1 MKFLLVDIRR
11 SALSDEEAPTRPGGA
26 LCAWEEIRAT
36 ENKER
41 KAALVGLGT
50 GLGPAVDTSES
61 PGEPSVLLTA
71 KNLYFKQHRNILLS
85 NIDPVV
91 FPLWNVSH
99 NVLEFKACLE
109 TTNVCLLWLSVIVL

>member
-1 MKFLLVDIRR
+1 MKFLLVDVRR
-11 SALSDEEAPTRPGGA
+11 SALLDEEAPTRPGDA
-26 LCAWEEIRAT
+26 LCAWKEIRAA

-50 GLGPAVDTSES
+50 GLGPAADTSES
-61 PGEPSVLLTA
+61 PGELSLLLTA
-71 KNLYFKQHRNILLS
+71 KNLHFKQHRNILLS

-99 NVLEFKACLE
+99 NVPEFKACLE
-109 TTNVCLLWLSVIVL
+109 TTNVCLFWLSVIVP